1 MIGARARRRLLSLS
15 RTARIAMIALG
26 CALLTLFLIY
36 RGFPYERL
44 SESLARSLS
53 RSSGARVTIQGLEPY
68 LQLAGPGIE
77 ITGMRISTLDGTTW
91 SIDRARVRPAWSLSW
106 LRFEPAVH
114 TRVEVPGGLA
124 EGVFRLAEPLA
135 WQGRLSEVDLA
146 RLPVASLWPGAAF
159 SGTLEGRVDLHSS
172 PLGPD
177 GIVRLEATDGTL
189 SLPGVRAAV
198 PFDQLTVAL
207 KLGENFLFRIQSLR
221 IQSPLFSASVKG
233 SVVRGRSIAEAA
245 VNLQI
250 QLTAEP
256 AVRPALEAADIRV
269 SADGRATVRVGGTLA
284 EPVIL

>member
-1 MIGARARRRLLSLS
+1 MIGARAKRGALSLS
-15 RTARIAMIALG
+15 GPARIAMIALG
-26 CALLTLFLIY
+26 CVLLTLFFTY

-44 SESLARSLS
+44 GERLTRSLS
-53 RSSGARVTIQGLEPY
+53 RSTGSRVTIQGLGPR
-68 LQLAGPGIE
+68 LQLAGPGVE
-77 ITGMRISTLDGTTW
+77 IVGVRITTADGTTW
-91 SIDRARVRPAWSLSW
+91 SIDRARLRPAWSLSW
-106 LRFEPAVH
+106 LRLEPALH
-114 TRVEVPGGLA
+114 TRIEIPGGLA
-124 EGVFRLAEPLA
+124 EGVFTLAEPLA
-135 WQGRLSEVDLA
+135 WQGRLREVDLA

-177 GIVRLEATDGTL
+177 GIVRLEATGGTL
-189 SLPGVRAAV
+189 SLPGMSAAV
-198 PFDQLTVAL
+198 PFDQLTAAL
-207 KLGENFLFRIQSLR
+207 KLGENFLFGIQSLR
-221 IQSPLFSASVKG
+221 IRSPLFSASVKG
-233 SVVRGRSIAEAA
+233 SVVRGRSIAKAA